1 MLLVLAFV
9 SSLPLVKQVKHQQ
22 ALDTST
28 ATKFVKMQLTTLT
41 LCATTILIFYLV
53 YQHYN
58 QRNRIPGPTPLPLVG
73 NIKDFP
79 PNNGVPEYQHWLK
92 HKDLYG
98 GISSVSVLGT
108 TLIIIHDKKLAHELL
123 EQSASKTS
131 GRPTMVM
138 ANELCGYASIVLC
151 QGYTTAFKQSRKFLH
166 RELGTKVT
174 AAQFQDAQE
183 SEVARQLVRT
193 LKEPEKLLEHFQT

>member
-1 MLLVLAFV
+1 MAFTT
-9 SSLPLVKQVKHQQ
+9 P
-22 ALDTST
+22 ALC
-28 ATKFVKMQLTTLT
+28 AITTL
-41 LCATTILIFYLV
+41 IIYLTYR
-53 YQHYN
+53 YQNSKH
-58 QRNRIPGPTPLPLVG
+58 RNRIPGPTPIPILG

-79 PNNGVPEYQHWLK
+79 PPSIPEYQHWLA

-108 TLIIIHDKKLAHELL
+108 TLIIIHDKKAAHDIL

-151 QGYTTAFKQSRKFLH
+151 QSYTAAFKQARKFLH
-166 RELGTKVT
+166 RELGTKVS
-174 AAQFQDAQE
+174 AAQFQEAQE
-183 SEVARQLVRT
+183 SEVARQLVRM
-193 LKEPEKLLEHFQT
+193 LKEPDGLLEHFGM